1 MPDPAEVEE
10 LTALA
15 AALTGDR
22 PPAARLVGET
32 LATRGAQRAAD
43 GAALRDILV
52 QQYLRRPPAST
63 APADLPT
70 ELPEE
75 LAAVAERLAA
85 LGPRDRAAL
94 VLVRLSGLTLG
105 ETAGL
110 LDESPT
116 ALRRRIQSAEATL
129 GTDPFAVRATLEAL
143 SWQVPDPDAVARARH
158 HAEQAAR
165 RRRGRTRLVAV
176 AAGLALLAAL
186 AVPTVR
192 MAWPLPVRPAG
203 DWTFGLALD
212 LPDGWTERVHVTTPD
227 QEYLQV
233 ENDGECTVI
242 ASLPSAP
249 AEDRREPPGAAEAT
263 ERMWV
268 DGRPLRFVPS
278 YEGAGATVWWPY
290 ADGGEVSLSCSGT
303 ADGRATVLDLAE
315 RLRFST
321 GVPLRLPVALDRV
334 PAGLR
339 VAGGGFENGWPLIAL
354 LSGPTLRQGE
364 QSAIVVV
371 NDEPLRAGSQ
381 LEVDGTD
388 WTLSVP
394 NRDTRLCR
402 ALQTLTL
409 CVNTYAGTDGG
420 AQGRAVE
427 RATTLAKKVARDV
440 RLAPD
445 PDDRSTWFDARDAL
459 PG

>member
-10 LTALA
+10 LTGLA

-22 PPAARLVGET
+22 AVAARLVGET
-32 LATRGAQRAAD
+32 LATRSAQHAAD
-43 GAALRDILV
+43 GTALRGVLV
-52 QQYLRRPPAST
+52 QQYLRRPAAAS
-63 APADLPT
+63 PPEDLPA
-70 ELPEE
+70 ELE
-75 LAAVAERLAA
+75 AVAERLAA

-94 VLVRLSGLTLG
+94 VLVRLTGLTLA

-110 LDESPT
+110 LDQTPT
-116 ALRRRIQSAEATL
+116 ALRRRLESVETTL

-143 SWQVPDPDAVARARH
+143 SWRVPEPDEVARARH
-158 HAEQAAR
+158 RTEQSAR

-176 AAGLALLAAL
+176 ALGLALLAAL

-192 MAWPLPVRPAG
+192 MAWPLPARPAG

-212 LPDGWTERVHVTTPD
+212 LPDGWTERVHVATPD

-249 AEDRREPPGAAEAT
+249 AEDRREPPDATAAT
-263 ERMWV
+263 DRMWV
-268 DGRPLRFVPS
+268 DGRPLRFVPTHQ
-278 YEGAGATVWWPY
+278 GVGATVWWPY
-290 ADGGEVSLSCSGT
+290 ADGGEVSLSCSGV
-303 ADGRATVLDLAE
+303 ADERATVLEMAE

-321 GVPLRLPVALDRV
+321 GVPLRLPVALDRA

-339 VAGGGFENGWPLIAL
+339 VAGGGFEGGWPLVAL
-354 LSGPTLRQGE
+354 LSGPTLRQVE

-371 NDEPLRAGSQ
+371 NDEPLRAGTR
-381 LEVDGTD
+381 LAVDGTD
-388 WTLSVP
+388 YTLVVQ
-394 NRDTRLCR
+394 NRDVRLCR
-402 ALQTLTL
+402 AVETLSL

-420 AQGRAVE
+420 AQGRAVQ
-427 RATTLAKKVARDV
+427 RATKQALEVVRHL

-445 PDDRSTWFDARDAL
+445 LSDRSTWFDARDAL
-459 PG
+459 PD